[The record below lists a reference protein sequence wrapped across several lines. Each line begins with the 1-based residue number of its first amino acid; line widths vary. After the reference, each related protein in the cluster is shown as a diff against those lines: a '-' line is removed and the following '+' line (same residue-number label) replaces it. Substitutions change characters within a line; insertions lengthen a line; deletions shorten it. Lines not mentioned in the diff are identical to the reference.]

1 MYSTVEC
8 EHLKKNPF
16 SVKGCQPM
24 NFKVN
29 PLIQVC
35 NMIYQKRERFEEEN
49 FQGLMKS
56 MDGLAEMK
64 KYKTAYRT
72 RKFSLYHFQI
82 TV

>member
-1 MYSTVEC
+1 
-8 EHLKKNPF
+8 
-16 SVKGCQPM
+16 M

-64 KYKTAYRT
+64 KYKNSIPYTKIFTISFSDYCIVGKFGW
-72 RKFSLYHFQI
+72 RK
-82 TV
+82 V